1 MSNGNLHVVRDNIP
15 KMVLPGPSVTI
26 KSDGTIWMSG
36 CPLLGISDPAEIK
49 KYAAVARRKGWVEIP
64 QKYFTRLGDND
75 NGLWAGWDADYN
87 NHSAKKAEDDLNA
100 KKAAAEKLR
109 VSIHLSTRGWGDYS
123 SVEWHGD
130 ITRPDAEI
138 LAECRNALT
147 TADDV
152 DLAHQTD
159 AEILA
164 KITGAKAAWEKKA
177 KRPEEKPETESHGP
191 GYCYS
196 CESYCYG
203 DCGDYQP
210 ELTNKIM
217 AQRYNSACAEDN
229 YGISD

>member
-1 MSNGNLHVVRDNIP
+1 MSNGNLHVVRDNVQ
-15 KMVLPGPSVTI
+15 KMVLPAPSVSIHT
-26 KSDGTIWMSG
+26 DGTIWMSG
-36 CPLLGISDPAEIK
+36 CPLLGISDPADK
-49 KYAAVARRKGWVEIP
+49 AKYAAVARRKAWDEIP

-75 NGLWAGWDADYN
+75 NGLWAGWDADYDN
-87 NHSAKKAEDDLNA
+87 IPAQKAEDALAA
-100 KKAAAEKLR
+100 KKSAAEKKH

-130 ITRPDAEI
+130 ITHPDAEI
-138 LAECRNALT
+138 LAECRAALA

-152 DLAHQTD
+152 DLANQTD
-159 AEILA
+159 AEILT
-164 KITGAKAAWEKKA
+164 KIAGARAAWTKKLLAPEK
-177 KRPEEKPETESHGP
+177 KPETESHGP